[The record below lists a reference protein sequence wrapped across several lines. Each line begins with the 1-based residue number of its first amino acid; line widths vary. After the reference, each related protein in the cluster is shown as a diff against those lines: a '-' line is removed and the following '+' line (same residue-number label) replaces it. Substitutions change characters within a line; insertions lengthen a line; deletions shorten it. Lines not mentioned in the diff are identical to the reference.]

1 MISTHHCDL
10 IAVRVLLH
18 EVGLHFRAPALL
30 CGGIYSEFLI
40 RYENSFIIAA
50 AALL

>member
-1 MISTHHCDL
+1 MGGTVISTHHCDL

-30 CGGIYSEFLI
+30 CGGIIVNF
-40 RYENSFIIAA
+40 
-50 AALL
+50 